1 MAALNEAAVQA
12 VELETVREEI
22 PDLMLTE
29 DTFYARLKKA
39 GRVLPMS
46 TSTGGS
52 VGSTFDPTG
61 RPSLR
66 VPMRIAAGST
76 HQQFSADGG
85 DMGRGSGGHV
95 ALIDRGDERLDR
107 RQHVVIGV
115 RQSRR
120 CGEQRDD
127 CRGS

>member
-52 VGSTFDPTG
+52 SGSTFDPTG

-85 DMGRGSGGHV
+85 HGAFDGAGHRAVRSPTAGAVLCRVPGRHQDEPGAGG
-95 ALIDRGDERLDR
+95 RPR
-107 RQHVVIGV
+107 
-115 RQSRR
+115 
-120 CGEQRDD
+120 
-127 CRGS
+127 